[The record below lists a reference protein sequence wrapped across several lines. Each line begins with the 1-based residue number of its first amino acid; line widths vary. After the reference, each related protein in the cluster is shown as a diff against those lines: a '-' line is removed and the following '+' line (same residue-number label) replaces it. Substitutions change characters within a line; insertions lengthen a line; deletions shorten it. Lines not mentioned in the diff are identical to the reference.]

1 VKYAENICDLIGNT
15 PMVRLTKTVADLKP
29 IILAKLEFLNPSG
42 SIKDR
47 MAYYIITHGEKHGLL
62 KPNDV
67 IVDNTSG
74 NTGSSGAMVAA
85 AKGYRSLFTTPEKTS
100 KEKRDLIK
108 SFGAEIVVTPSD
120 VPHDDPSSFYMQAKT
135 LGSRP
140 GHFYM
145 DQYDSQVNVEGHYMT
160 TGPEIW
166 RDTDGRVTH
175 FICGIGT
182 GGTISGASKFL
193 KEKNANIVTIGVDPK
208 GSLFAAY
215 MNSEPIPNPRP
226 YKVEGIGTD
235 VITKAFLKEYVDDVV
250 QVDDRDAFRMA
261 RELCRSEGISA
272 GGSSGAVLWAIRQCC
287 GNLSENDV
295 VVTILADGGIRYLS
309 KMYNDEW
316 MKEHGMLSDV
326 GESEKIEEVR

>member
-1 VKYAENICDLIGNT
+1 MKYAENICELIGNT
-15 PMVRLTKTVADLKP
+15 PMVKLTKTVADLKP
-29 IILAKLEFLNPSG
+29 LILAKLEFLNPSG

-47 MAYYIITHGEKHGLL
+47 MAHYIISHGEKNGLL
-62 KPNDV
+62 KPGDV

-85 AKGYRSLFTTPEKTS
+85 AKGYKSLFAAPDKTS

-108 SFGAEIVVTPSD
+108 SFGAKIVITPSD
-120 VPHDDPSSFYMQAKT
+120 VPHDDPASYYMQAKT
-135 LGSRP
+135 IGSRP

-145 DQYDSQVNVEGHYMT
+145 NQYHSQVNVEGHYTT

-166 RDTDGRVTH
+166 RDTEGKITH

-182 GGTISGASKFL
+182 GGTISGASKYL
-193 KEKNANIVTIGVDPK
+193 KEQNPDIVTVGVDPR

-215 MNSEPIPNPRP
+215 MKDEPIPNPRP

-235 VITKAFLKEYVDDVV
+235 VITQAFLKEYVDEVIV
-250 QVDDRDAFRMA
+250 VDDRDAFYMA
-261 RELCRSEGISA
+261 RDLCRLEGISA
-272 GGSSGAVLWAIRQCC
+272 GGSSGAALWAVREYCK
-287 GNLSENDV
+287 NLSEDDV
-295 VVTILADGGIRYLS
+295 VVTIFADSGIRYLS

-316 MKEHGMLSDV
+316 MKEHGMLSV
-326 GESEKIEEVR
+326 VEENEKIEETT

>member
-1 VKYAENICDLIGNT
+1 MKYAENICELIGNT
-15 PMVRLTKTVADLKP
+15 PMVRLTRTVADLKP
-29 IILAKLEFLNPSG
+29 LILAKLEFLNPSG

-47 MAYYIITHGEKHGLL
+47 MAYYIITHGEKNGLL
-62 KPNDV
+62 MPNDI

-120 VPHDDPSSFYMQAKT
+120 VPHDDPSSFYMQART
-135 LGSRP
+135 FGSKP

-145 DQYDSQVNVEGHYMT
+145 DQYDSQVNVEGHYTT

-166 RDTDGRVTH
+166 RDTEGKITH

-193 KEKNANIVTIGVDPK
+193 KEQNPNIVTIGVDPK

-215 MNSEPIPNPRP
+215 MKNEPIPSPRP

-235 VITKAFLKEYVDDVV
+235 VITRAFLKEYVDEVI

-261 RELCRSEGISA
+261 RELCRSEGIST
-272 GGSSGAVLWAIRQCC
+272 GGSSGAMLWAIRQCC

-295 VVTILADGGIRYLS
+295 VVTIFADGGIRYLS

-326 GESEKIEEVR
+326 EESEKVEKVK